1 MAQMRPVAPPP
12 LFDAANVPGTSA
24 AHAGQQPSRGA
35 YGSAAAKPLPM
46 EDMQARTLL

>member
-1 MAQMRPVAPPP
+1 MAQVRPVVPPP

-24 AHAGQQPSRGA
+24 AHAAQQPSRGA
-35 YGSAAAKPLPM
+35 YGAAAVNPLPV